1 MTAISSPPTNVA
13 ESTYKFERGYPTAE
27 TVKQAYDDGDLN
39 RAIQAYR
46 FFYPPI
52 SMAGFLRGFKTQG
65 TQDNKTFAILEGK
78 PNQVLLTP
86 NSDTPYAV
94 VPLDLHGGPITV
106 EFSCFRLYAP
116 TQAYFDR
123 TWILPDFEKVK

>member
-1 MTAISSPPTNVA
+1 MTKPNNQRKNKTMKATNKQNLLAAALVGALACTTAQAQTA

-52 SMAGFLRGFKTQG
+52 SMAGFLRGFETQG
-65 TQDNKTFAILEGK
+65 TQDNK
-78 PNQVLLTP
+78 PSP
-86 NSDTPYAV
+86 
-94 VPLDLHGGPITV
+94 
-106 EFSCFRLYAP
+106 FSKESP
-116 TQAYFDR
+116 TRCCARR
-123 TWILPDFEKVK
+123 TRTRFTR